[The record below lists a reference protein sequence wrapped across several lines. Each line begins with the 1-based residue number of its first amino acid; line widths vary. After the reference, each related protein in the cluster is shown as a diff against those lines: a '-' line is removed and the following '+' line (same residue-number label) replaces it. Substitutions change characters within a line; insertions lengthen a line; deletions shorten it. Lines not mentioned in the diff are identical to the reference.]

1 VTPLPRPG
9 TQGILLAELP
19 VDTSQTTYSLF
30 AIIAYFE

>member
-19 VDTSQTTYSLF
+19 VDTSRITYSLF